1 MTKSPAALVLICLL
15 FLSTTTFL
23 HVNAASNVIVVPDN
37 YPSITEA
44 IANAADGDIIYV
56 RNGVYNDSALIINKA
71 IAICGEDVKN
81 TIVNLAPTMASVYS
95 SYFNRTY
102 FYPADAIAINASNVQ
117 ISGMTITSTGG
128 ITGNGDGIRLVSN
141 ILILGHTCSTTGF
154 GATCSIT
161 GFGATIERNTLNG
174 DDWRITGDNLTLAE
188 NVINVNH
195 NVGVQSNGSY
205 CSIYGNSINGDLTI
219 WGSMNTIAHNSY
231 DLLFVFWGD
240 SNTIQGNLG
249 EVSLGNSDRSCS
261 NNIVI
266 GNVMNGS
273 AVWGIWIGPLC
284 RNTVFYGNYIAAEGY
299 APDGWDYNSGVI
311 FCNEYRNIG
320 TNNTFYN
327 NMFVNNSVNVKFYNN
342 SPTSGNF
349 WDKGLQGNYWSDYDG
364 SDTNNDGVGDTP
376 YVINSRNIDNYPL
389 ISPFDAPIITIDPPT
404 YDPPIDEPSLPQSL
418 AATPISTPPTIQT
431 LLPTSD
437 NPTQQPNIN
446 NDLAFL
452 LSIPDFTNTLI
463 LLLASALLLI
473 AILGILKLRKLSG
486 PDNSN

>member
-1 MTKSPAALVLICLL
+1 MTKRLGILVLICLL

-23 HVNAASNVIVVPDN
+23 HVDATSNVIVVPDT
-37 YPSITEA
+37 YPTITEA
-44 IANAADGDIIYV
+44 IANAVDSDVIYV
-56 RNGVYNDSALIINKA
+56 RNGVYNDSALTINKA
-71 IAICGEDVKN
+71 IRICGEDVRN
-81 TIVNLAPTMASVYS
+81 TIVNLAPTMASIYS

-102 FYPADAIAINASNVQ
+102 FYPANAITINASNVQ

-128 ITGNGDGIRLVSN
+128 ITGNGDGIRLMSN
-141 ILILGHTCSTTGF
+141 IITLGKTVGLTGF
-154 GATCSIT
+154 GASCYIT
-161 GFGATIERNTLNG
+161 GFGTTIERNTLNG

-188 NVINVNH
+188 NIINVNH
-195 NVGVQSNGSY
+195 NVGVQSKGSY
-205 CSIYGNSINGDLTI
+205 CNIYGNSINGDLTI
-219 WGSMNTIAHNSY
+219 WGSMNTIAYNSY

-240 SNTIQGNLG
+240 SNTIQCNLG

-261 NNIVI
+261 NNIVM

-273 AVWGIWIGPLC
+273 AVWGIWIGQLC
-284 RNTVFYGNYIAAEGY
+284 RNNVFYDNYIANEGY
-299 APDGWDYNSGVI
+299 ASNGWDYNSGVI
-311 FCNEYRNIG
+311 FCNEYGSIG
-320 TNNTFYN
+320 TDNTFYH

-342 SPTSGNF
+342 FPINGNF
-349 WDKGLQGNYWSDYDG
+349 WDKGAQGNYWSDYGG

-404 YDPPIDEPSLPQSL
+404 YDPPIEAPSLPQSL
-418 AATPISTPPTIQT
+418 AATPISTPPTILT
-431 LLPTSD
+431 LPPTSD

-446 NDLAFL
+446 NDLSFL
-452 LSIPDFTNTLI
+452 LTIPDFTNTLI

-473 AILGILKLRKLSG
+473 AVLVILKLRKLSG